1 MYEVLYILA
10 IIGLLTYLYYSS
22 YKPTLVYVRSNVDNR
37 VYVVRNMPSKRKAAN
52 TIAKVRLKLE
62 TLVDKLKKKY
72 KEKDGRINILKK
84 RFNPDEIRESLP
96 KGKQTSYSINKGERI
111 VMCLRS
117 RNQQEK
123 IIDINTLVFVALHE
137 LAHIMTIS
145 IGHKPEFWENFR
157 FLLAHAIHWKI
168 YTPVDY
174 QNRPKPY
181 CGMKITDSPLLTT
194 DVPKYL

>member
-145 IGHKPEFWENFR
+145 MVTNQNFGKISGSCWPMLYIGKY
-157 FLLAHAIHWKI
+157 IHLSIIKI
-168 YTPVDY
+168 AQSHIVA
-174 QNRPKPY
+174 
-181 CGMKITDSPLLTT
+181 
-194 DVPKYL
+194 